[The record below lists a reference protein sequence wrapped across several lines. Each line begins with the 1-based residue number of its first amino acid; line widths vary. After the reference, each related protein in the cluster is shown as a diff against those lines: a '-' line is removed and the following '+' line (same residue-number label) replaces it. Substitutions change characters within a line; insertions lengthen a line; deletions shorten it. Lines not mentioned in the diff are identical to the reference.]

1 MSQRTLQFVIPGSLG
16 EATGGY
22 HYDRRLIAGLR
33 VLGWRVDV
41 RSLDA
46 GFPFPDQRALQD
58 ASEVLASIP
67 DDELTVV
74 DGLALG
80 AMPEVVANHASRL
93 RLVALIHHPLALE
106 TGLSPVAADQLR
118 RSEEAALKCVRHV
131 IVTSAFT
138 REALVPYGVLPE
150 FVSVVEPGVDVSP
163 ARAPRGRVSSDVAWA
178 GERGGGRGGGRG
190 GARTRGARTQ
200 MLCVATVTP
209 RKGHEILI
217 EALSDLR
224 HLDWRVVCVG
234 STTRS
239 PATAEAL
246 HRQIAAAGLGDRV
259 SVVGELDPS
268 ALEERFAEADLFVL
282 PTLYEGYGMV
292 VAEALAHGLPVIA
305 TRTGAIPELVLP
317 DAGYVVSPGD
327 PKAFGEALSRVL
339 TDEAVY
345 TSLAEGAY
353 SARERLPTWDAACKR
368 AEEVLNA
375 VRHKS
380 SEGIR

>member
-1 MSQRTLQFVIPGSLG
+1 MSQRTLQFVFPGSLS

-33 VLGWRVDV
+33 VLGWCVEV
-41 RSLDA
+41 RSLA
-46 GFPFPDQRALQD
+46 GQD
-58 ASEVLASIP
+58 ANQLLAAIS
-67 DDELTVV
+67 DDEVV
-74 DGLALG
+74 VIDGLALG

-106 TGLSPVAADQLR
+106 TGLSPAVADQLR
-118 RSEEAALKCVRHV
+118 RSEEAALKSVRHV

-138 REALVPYGVLPE
+138 REALVPYGVQPSL
-150 FVSVVEPGVDVSP
+150 VSVVEPGTELN
-163 ARAPRGRVSSDVAWA
+163 ARRLRTAPEGDL
-178 GERGGGRGGGRG
+178 
-190 GARTRGARTQ
+190 Q
-200 MLCVATVTP
+200 LLCIATITP
-209 RKGHEILI
+209 RKGHDVLI
-217 EALSDLR
+217 EALASLR
-224 HLDWRVVCVG
+224 HFDWRLVCVG

-239 PATAEAL
+239 PATVEAL
-246 HRQIAAAGLGDRV
+246 HRQIAAAGLSDRV

-268 ALEERFAEADLFVL
+268 ALEQCFAEADLFVL

-292 VAEALAHGLPVIA
+292 VAEALAHGLPVVA
-305 TRTGAIPELVLP
+305 TRTGAIPDLVLP

-353 SARERLPTWDAACKR
+353 SARERLPTWDAACER
-368 AEEVLNA
+368 AQEILNA
-375 VRHKS
+375 VRHRS
-380 SEGIR
+380 PAGVR